1 MVLDNEAT
9 GVMADA
15 LSTRLAEIRAR
26 LAQATPVNG
35 FCDQH
40 KYLAVICPMCAANM
54 FPDAVFLLDTLEA
67 ALQVVEAARAANE
80 FNREWV
86 VKLQR
91 DDHMV
96 TLDHKDEMELADL
109 VVSLIDTLT
118 TFSQHTKAA

>member
-26 LAQATPVNG
+26 LAKATPVNG

-67 ALQVVEAARAANE
+67 ALRVVETARSIPHHGNTCVAYSSTSPCDGCVE
-80 FNREWV
+80 H
-86 VKLQR
+86 KLLH
-91 DDHMV
+91 D
-96 TLDHKDEMELADL
+96 A
-109 VVSLIDTLT
+109 LT
-118 TFSQHTKAA
+118 AFTQHTEQTAWPTGW

>member
-67 ALQVVEAARAANE
+67 ALRVVEASRTFEDDAKYRLGRADMQK
-80 FNREWV
+80 F
-86 VKLQR
+86 
-91 DDHMV
+91 
-96 TLDHKDEMELADL
+96 LDA
-109 VVSLIDTLT
+109 ITAFT
-118 TFSQHTKAA
+118 QHTEPT